1 MAEVQRGWAG
11 AVWVLN
17 AIWEQ
22 VFRDFVPG
30 TGWSLR
36 LGCAEGGSS
45 PWWEVRAVPHPGRHT
60 LALGCPAAE
69 QQEKPSWQAQS
80 QCQSKRK
87 TNKQTKKSRQNLQKQ
102 QDPWSEILSMYV
114 QSNYSPKEREG
125 LPPILPLV
133 SPRNPGLAPGAREH
147 RDKAPPRAQNTTDL
161 KPPKEMG

>member
-87 TNKQTKKSRQNLQKQ
+87 TNKQTNKEKQ
-102 QDPWSEILSMYV
+102 AKPTETAGSLVRDPVHVCPVKLLTKGKRGAA
-114 QSNYSPKEREG
+114 SNP
-125 LPPILPLV
+125 
-133 SPRNPGLAPGAREH
+133 APGFPQ
-147 RDKAPPRAQNTTDL
+147 KPRPGSWSQGA
-161 KPPKEMG
+161 